1 MNDNK
6 KTIFFRN
13 DDVRNSLDNSLIE
26 LTGLFISNKVPV
38 AHAVEPANVSQEVVK
53 WLLKEKTD
61 HPDLIEIIQ
70 HGFDHNIGNQNIKME
85 FGGVRG
91 FEDQLI
97 DIKKGVGLMNTYFGN
112 LWTPVFTFPYGTYNR
127 DSLKA
132 ISVCDYK
139 VLSSKIKFSG
149 KARLKNF
156 AGRALNIDNFGGK
169 HINYH
174 PGLRKNYGF
183 REISVSAN
191 LIKSYTAYDTAIHY
205 SLEEI
210 IDQILLAGK
219 YTDIIGILLHH
230 RFHSNEML
238 LIEEL
243 IKFLRQSGFSFSTFN
258 ELITKK

>member
-1 MNDNK
+1 M

-13 DDVRNSLDNSLIE
+13 DDVRDSLDNSLIE
-26 LTGLFISNKVPV
+26 LTRLFISNKVPV
-38 AHAVEPANVSQEVVK
+38 AHAVEPANVSLEVVK
-53 WLLKEKTD
+53 WLLQKKTD
-61 HPDLIEIIQ
+61 HPDFIEIIQ
-70 HGFDHNIGNQNIKME
+70 HGFNHNIENQPIKME
-85 FGGVRG
+85 FGGKRG
-91 FEDQLI
+91 YEDQLI
-97 DIKKGVGLMNTYFGN
+97 DVKKGAELMNIYFGN
-112 LWTPVFTFPYGTYNR
+112 LWSPVFTFPYGTYNR
-127 DSLKA
+127 NSLKA
-132 ISVCDYK
+132 ISDCDFK

-156 AGRALNIDNFGGK
+156 AGRTLGIDNFFGK

-205 SLEEI
+205 NLEEI

-230 RFHSNEML
+230 RFHSNEMP

-243 IKFLRQSGFSFSTFN
+243 IKFLRQNGFSFSTFN
-258 ELITKK
+258 ELITKN